1 MKALSTLAI
10 AAIFALPALASAD
23 DQVVRLSEPV
33 EVTDDYE
40 VFGSKFEPG
49 GEPAA
54 LAEII
59 ANDDAYADKQ
69 VVVKTRVAK
78 VCQKKGCFFIAQDGE
93 AMARVSFKDYGFFV
107 PTDTGGKTV
116 TLVGTF
122 SKKVISEAAPS
133 TMAASTTCPWPE
145 PRASRMAHTIPKARY
160 IPPPPKSPTRLSG
173 GTGASPARP
182 IGSRAPASAM

>member
-1 MKALSTLAI
+1 VKALSTLAI

-40 VFGSKFEPG
+40 VFGSKFEPA

-122 SKKVISEAAPS
+122 SKKVISEAQAKHFAEDAGEDPS
-133 TMAASTTCPWPE
+133 TVTGDRTEYAIVATSVVI
-145 PRASRMAHTIPKARY
+145 PRS
-160 IPPPPKSPTRLSG
+160 
-173 GTGASPARP
+173 
-182 IGSRAPASAM
+182 

>member
-1 MKALSTLAI
+1 MKAISILAVV
-10 AAIFALPALASAD
+10 ALFVLPAPASAD
-23 DQVVRLSEPV
+23 DQVIRLSEPV

-40 VFGSKFEPG
+40 VFGSKFEPA
-49 GEPAA
+49 GEPVA

-59 ANDDAYADKQ
+59 ANDDAYADQ
-69 VVVKTRVAK
+69 EVVVRTRVAK

-122 SKKVISEAAPS
+122 SKKVISEAQAKHFAEDAGEDPS
-133 TMAASTTCPWPE
+133 TVTGDRTEYAIVATSVVI
-145 PRASRMAHTIPKARY
+145 PRS
-160 IPPPPKSPTRLSG
+160 
-173 GTGASPARP
+173 
-182 IGSRAPASAM
+182 